1 MPVNGLGELA
11 SVHDQ
16 ETNEFLSSLTQVDS
30 WLGGYQDDQDN
41 WMWSDGSIWNYANW
55 GPNLPDDCCGGEDY
69 LQTNFH
75 LASNIGIWNDL
86 PLKHHFIVGY
96 ICQYDV
102 LEEYSS
108 KILLD

>member
-1 MPVNGLGELA
+1 MPVNGHGELA

-16 ETNEFLSSLTQVDS
+16 ETNEFLSTLTQVDS

-55 GPNLPDDCCGGEDY
+55 NTNQPDNGRGVEDY
-69 LQTNFH
+69 LQTNHFG
-75 LASNIGIWNDL
+75 IGLWNDL
-86 PLKHHFIVGY
+86 PVEHPIIVGY

-102 LEEYSS
+102 LKEHSS
-108 KILLD
+108 KFFQESL